1 MDNGP
6 GGTEAAGGARPT
18 HRGTL
23 ATRLT
28 SQELQIALNVARGAT
43 NREAGIALFL
53 SEKTIETH
61 LSSVYR
67 KLGVRRRAELAAL
80 FASERLS
87 VSRR

>member
-1 MDNGP
+1 MH
-6 GGTEAAGGARPT
+6 E
-18 HRGTL
+18 GTL

-28 SQELQIALNVARGAT
+28 SQELQVALAVARGAT

-53 SEKTIETH
+53 SEKTIESH

-80 FASERLS
+80 CASERLS
-87 VSRR
+87 PAGR